1 MKILNLVEVFKEKK
15 KYIYIYIY
23 IKSLIYR
30 LLLDVVL
37 Y

>member
-15 KYIYIYIY
+15 KKYIYIY